1 MIIPTKIKNLISRL
15 KQKLPNLSIPGGKKP
30 TWQQWKKF
38 FKILP
43 SRERWIVRTLILI
56 ILISFS
62 ILLFDVYSNKT
73 YLVPQVGGSYQEG
86 ILGQPRFINPVL
98 SQTNDADRD
107 LVQLIYSSLFKYD
120 QQGNL
125 IPDLAKEYTISEDGL
140 NYDITLKSDI
150 LWHDGEPLTVSDII
164 FTIKTIQDSEYKS
177 PLKGTWQGIE
187 MEKIDEF
194 TLRFKLNNTYTPF
207 LHNLTV
213 SILPRHLWFGIT
225 ASNFSLA
232 QYNLRPIGS
241 GPYKFKEFI
250 KDDNGKVELMEL
262 IRNKEFYLP
271 GPYIDKITLKFY
283 NTQSDLIS
291 AYQKRQID
299 GLSFLSTA
307 NQSKLRT
314 DLNLNKINLPIY
326 YAVFFNQTESKALS
340 DKVVRNALAYATNK
354 EEIINQVLQGQSTL
368 VNSPLLSGWL
378 GYDSET
384 KIYDFTLE
392 HAQNILEEANWKDL
406 DNDGIREKTINDEEV
421 KLEITLLTTDWPELE
436 QTAQLLQ
443 EQWQKIGM
451 KVNLEIIDTVTI
463 QQEYIRPRQYQALL
477 FGEVLN
483 ADPDPFAFWHSS
495 QRKDPGLNLALYNN
509 KKVDT
514 LLEEARQSM
523 DQEVRIQKYVEFQ
536 KLLIEDMPVIFLHSP
551 PYLYPVKKEIKGIN
565 IEKLAQPSQRF
576 SQVENWFIKTN
587 RVWK

>member
-1 MIIPTKIKNLISRL
+1 
-15 KQKLPNLSIPGGKKP
+15 
-30 TWQQWKKF
+30 
-38 FKILP
+38 
-43 SRERWIVRTLILI
+43 
-56 ILISFS
+56 
-62 ILLFDVYSNKT
+62 
-73 YLVPQVGGSYQEG
+73 
-86 ILGQPRFINPVL
+86 
-98 SQTNDADRD
+98 
-107 LVQLIYSSLFKYD
+107 
-120 QQGNL
+120 
-125 IPDLAKEYTISEDGL
+125 
-140 NYDITLKSDI
+140 
-150 LWHDGEPLTVSDII
+150 
-164 FTIKTIQDSEYKS
+164 
-177 PLKGTWQGIE
+177 

-406 DNDGIREKTINDEEV
+406 DNDGIREKTINDEKV